1 MFDEKTILARLQNGE
16 DAQKIADEM
25 AAMMNAANK
34 AYTDQKAAEEAAK
47 AEAKRAEL
55 QKVEELQDIL
65 DMFIDWFGTY
75 YGIDVEY
82 VKNELGA
89 DQIIEL
95 VDSIK
100 EYVEAIKGIE
110 AMFGVKNAT
119 KPAVK
124 VIKSNT
130 KPANADE
137 TINAF
142 LKKMGW

>member
-1 MFDEKTILARLQNGE
+1 MFDEATILARLQNGE

-25 AAMMNAANK
+25 AAALNK
-34 AYTDQKAAEEAAK
+34 VNKIYSDQKAKEEADRA
-47 AEAKRAEL
+47 AAKRAEVQKKEDL
-55 QKVEELQDIL
+55 QEIL
-65 DMFIDWFGTY
+65 DMFADWFKIY
-75 YGIDVEY
+75 YGIEA
-82 VKNELGA
+82 KAELEA
-89 DQIIEL
+89 DAVLEL
-95 VDSIK
+95 IDSIK
-100 EYVEAIKGIE
+100 EYVEALKGIE

>member
-1 MFDEKTILARLQNGE
+1 MFDEATILARLQNGE

-25 AAMMNAANK
+25 AAALNK
-34 AYTDQKAAEEAAK
+34 VNKIYSDQKAKEEADRA
-47 AEAKRAEL
+47 AAKRAEVQKKEDL
-55 QKVEELQDIL
+55 QEIL
-65 DMFIDWFGTY
+65 DMFADWFKTY
-75 YGIDVEY
+75 YGIEA
-82 VKNELGA
+82 KAELEA
-89 DQIIEL
+89 DAVLEL
-95 VDSIK
+95 IDSIK
-100 EYVEAIKGIE
+100 EYVEALKGIE